1 METRYYNNI
10 ATLKELFRL
19 RSNQQLQE
27 LDLRLNPVA
36 KNEPDYRLF
45 VVHMLPNLRRLDD
58 RPVRDTERKAAIQH
72 FSSEQAVEFAE
83 QILGADAT
91 AGRYAYTTKG
101 RVHQRLVQVLH
112 SNCKVLATCRSPGG
126 GKKPVY
132 SCFEWL
138 EVVVSDQADHVVW
151 ETVPDVYCCNSPHS
165 SELLSSSCTNV
176 GDVLG
181 PALHDDDNEILDL
194 MVRTDWQP
202 GQPVGIT
209 GSSAKSAD
217 SQDYTRQEKR
227 LMSHQPPDD
236 DDYLLGSTSLDPRP
250 VSQPAQGQLAQ
261 SATAGQVPSSLPKSI
276 LNLSGGSVSRDPGIY
291 QPRDRGRVK
300 FADEVVHS
308 AADPNLQFT
317 DELQA
322 YTKFTSQGVFTPA
335 PDAQTEERSTV
346 PVSQPPIKSSAT
358 ESRDQPYYQSQ
369 PLPKLYSQSQPT
381 LQSYSQS
388 KSVEQ
393 AHSQSQPL
401 MEPSSE
407 QHVAKRQLEQETAGE
422 TTVAVDII
430 RSEFMDQLLTVV
442 DKYWN
447 GSGSLHKNQKFQEL
461 STSHSGLPQRSH
473 VTSLTLVFL
482 SRLTQSTEEDQSD
495 WLKALGLAKNLVTD
509 FVSKC
514 TSKYQHEFQRLNE
527 DMAAFAEENVKLR
540 RRLSSDGEENLR
552 TRLEEEQRSAES
564 VRGRLQQALEE
575 GEVLKKRLFSM
586 ETSASSQSQG
596 AEDLRRIGEQN
607 KQLNQEVNSL
617 KLQLVNYKK
626 MQELTSMLQES
637 HKSLVA
643 TNEHLLSELEQTRQR
658 HQHEVEQLH
667 WSYDQLKRTAELGS
681 TATSYGQHNGIL

>member
-1 METRYYNNI
+1 MALKITEEWVRERVELNHDKLDDVRSLSLPGTYHEKITELGSALEGFSRLKHLDLSRNALHSLEGLAQLRMLGKLNLYYNNI

-58 RPVRDTERKAAIQH
+58 RPVRDTERKAAILH

-91 AGRYAYTTKG
+91 AGRPTQPRAEYTRGLSK
-101 RVHQRLVQVLH
+101 
-112 SNCKVLATCRSPGG
+112 
-126 GKKPVY
+126 Y
-132 SCFEWL
+132 S
-138 EVVVSDQADHVVW
+138 
-151 ETVPDVYCCNSPHS
+151 T
-165 SELLSSSCTNV
+165 
-176 GDVLG
+176 
-181 PALHDDDNEILDL
+181 ALHDDDNEILDL

-227 LMSHQPPDD
+227 LMSQQPPDD
-236 DDYLLGSTSLDPRP
+236 DDYLLGP
-250 VSQPAQGQLAQ
+250 VSQPAQGQPAQ

-335 PDAQTEERSTV
+335 PDCAQTEERSTV

-447 GSGSLHKNQKFQEL
+447 GSGSLHKNQKFQ
-461 STSHSGLPQRSH
+461 
-473 VTSLTLVFL
+473 
-482 SRLTQSTEEDQSD
+482 
-495 WLKALGLAKNLVTD
+495 GLAKNLVTD